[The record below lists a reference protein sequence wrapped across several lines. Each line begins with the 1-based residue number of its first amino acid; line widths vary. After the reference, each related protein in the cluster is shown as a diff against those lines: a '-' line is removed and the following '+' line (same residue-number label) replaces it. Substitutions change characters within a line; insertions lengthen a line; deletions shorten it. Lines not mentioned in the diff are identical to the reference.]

1 MTLPTYVQEALNK
14 KAPPTDIDSIIAE
27 ASEKYDIEPEL
38 IRAQIDVESSGK
50 SLAVSEDGAIGLMQ
64 LMPGTAKEMGV
75 ENITDPYQNIMGG
88 TGYLRKQLDRFNNN
102 KELALAAYNAGA
114 GNVDKYGGIP
124 PFKETQEYVPNVLGR
139 YNKYKGTAE
148 PPTAEPPVDQTDGLP
163 NYVKEAMTKEQSKQ
177 PSDPRTEPQE
187 WDPEWMKEHP
197 NLAGLYGAGK
207 GILEQAIAPVI
218 DALGL
223 VVGSAGSPLVGTA
236 LGYGI
241 ARQLNDVLKDTYN
254 RLGGKPFQHTM
265 VGEEII
271 QSAADVGTALV
282 LGKAMETGAKVA
294 PYIEDYLFSTLPKRL
309 YGSAIKTPM
318 SKKWV
323 QTLPNEILSKQQAAI
338 EEGLKSKITTNRFGL
353 TKIKNLQNQTLEY
366 IDDVTKILSED
377 PSKVLNREAI
387 LEKGLEK
394 AYVKASNS
402 SDPKAA
408 KIAVDAIAKRFRAH
422 PKNLTPAKANQ
433 IKRQL
438 YEEVKYGAS
447 EPSAIKAQIGSSG
460 KKGIAREIMLNLEET
475 YPALKELNATDAARI
490 SLSEAIEKAYARE
503 ATKNLV
509 PLGSKILLRP
519 KSWPLAIWE
528 GTVGHPRVKTQ
539 LAFALHKASPTKYP
553 AKPPKYIPPKSVKPT
568 ESAESLRY
576 EPPSKPSAKGTKPD
590 IFLPGIKSPTAVT
603 GPRIEGKYT
612 PNQLNRMLRSKN
624 VTRQEMAVDDI
635 IEIRKRI
642 VVSENERRS
651 TIDKMLKSFKD
662 KPVIKKEKL

>member
-1 MTLPTYVQEALNK
+1 MTLPAYVQEAVNK
-14 KAPPTDIDSIIAE
+14 KTPPTDINSIIAE
-27 ASEKYDIEPEL
+27 ASETHNVEPEL
-38 IRAQIDVESSGK
+38 IRAVIGKESNFDPNAMSSK
-50 SLAVSEDGAIGLMQ
+50 NATGLMQ
-64 LMPGTAKEMGV
+64 LMKGTAKEMGV
-75 ENITDPYQNIMGG
+75 EDITDPYQNIMGG
-88 TGYLRKQLDRFNNN
+88 TKYLRQQLDRFNNN
-102 KELALAAYNAGA
+102 KELALAAYNAGPGA
-114 GNVDKYGGIP
+114 VKKHGGIP

-139 YNKYKGTAE
+139 YNEYKGTKE
-148 PPTAEPPVDQTDGLP
+148 SPTADQISGLP
-163 NYVKEAMTKEQSKQ
+163 DYVKEAMIKEQSKQ
-177 PSDPRTEPQE
+177 PSDPKTEPQE

-197 NLAGLYGAGK
+197 NLAGLYGVGK
-207 GILEQAIAPVI
+207 GILEQAIAPTIEAIGMV
-218 DALGL
+218 
-223 VVGSAGSPLVGTA
+223 AGSVYSPAVGTA

-241 ARQLNDVLKDTYN
+241 AKQLNDVLIEAYD
-254 RLGGKPFQHTM
+254 RLGGEPSDHTT
-265 VGEEII
+265 VGEEIK
-271 QSAADVGTALV
+271 QSAADVGTVLI

-338 EEGLKSKITTNRFGL
+338 EEGLKSKITTNKYGL
-353 TKIKNLQNQTLEY
+353 EKIKNLQNQTLEY

-377 PSKVLNREAI
+377 PSKVLNREVI

-422 PKNLTPAKANQ
+422 PKNLTPVKANQ

-460 KKGIAREIMLNLEET
+460 KKGIAREIMLNLEEI

-490 SLSEAIEKAYARE
+490 SLTEAIEKAYAKE

-528 GTVGHPRVKTQ
+528 GTIGHPRVKTQ
-539 LAFALHKASPTKYP
+539 LAFALHKASPAKYP
-553 AKPPKYIPPKSVKPT
+553 VKPPKYVPPKSVKPT
-568 ESAESLRY
+568 ESVKPFRY
-576 EPPSKPSAKGTKPD
+576 ELSSKSPVKGTKPD
-590 IFLPGIKSPTAVT
+590 ISLPRIESPAAVT
-603 GPRIEGKYT
+603 DPRIEGKYT

-624 VTRQEMAVDDI
+624 ITRQEMAIDDI
-635 IEIRKRI
+635 IEIRKKVGI
-642 VVSENERRS
+642 SENERRN
-651 TIDKMLKSFKD
+651 TIDKMLKAFKD
-662 KPVIKKEKL
+662 KPKE